1 MLGRIVRLSQF
12 ESPSI
17 SDWIIYFTA
26 FVIIQVPAIFNFY
39 DNAGPNNPYILFA
52 ESLLKG
58 ELTLSPTMKIGDL
71 VYYQNHY
78 YLPYPPLPSIILL
91 PFVALLGAPHV
102 NTVIIATIMAC
113 ISLYL
118 MYQIFLRLE
127 ISKDYFNWMMLAAFF
142 GTGYWFAIFTSHHV
156 YAFAHITS
164 FMFQLFIINELLG
177 KKRWWLVGIFIGC
190 AFLSRQLT
198 ILYILFA
205 FGFMVYLSRNQK
217 ERITYMH
224 FLSLCASAGA
234 FILLYMVYNYLRFG
248 NPLDTGYGHIVYI
261 GVLNERVSQYGVFSA
276 KYFLFNLYSIFIKGF
291 NVEFEGRTY
300 LNIKDM
306 DLWGTSLLSAS
317 PFLIASI
324 KAVWPSVLKF
334 SALATVFMILTIQL
348 FYHNNGF
355 HQINTT
361 RFSLDFLPLLLVLTA
376 LGARH
381 IPMWLFKGMIGY
393 AIVLNIVS
401 FVIHFLYQ

>member
-142 GTGYWFAIFTSHHV
+142 GTGYWFALFTSHHV